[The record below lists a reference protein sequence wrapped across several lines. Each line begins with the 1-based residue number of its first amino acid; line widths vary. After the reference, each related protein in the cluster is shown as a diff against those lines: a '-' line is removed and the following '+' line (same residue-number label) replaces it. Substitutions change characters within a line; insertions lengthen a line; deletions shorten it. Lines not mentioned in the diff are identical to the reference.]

1 MAFFAGRIHVG
12 IFDAAAFSL
21 FVISVRPIF
30 LSDSF
35 FMAMSDKARET
46 KLQAAKQLLK
56 LTFQEWWNDDTFR
69 FAASLAFY
77 TIFSLAPVLLI
88 AIGVASFFLGNEAAS
103 SGIIAEVQKMVGSEG
118 AQAVQQIIA
127 ASKGFGKSVWTIGI
141 GIGTFLFGSTVVF
154 AELQATLNKIWDVQA
169 DPKRGFIAKLIADR
183 LRSFSIA
190 LGVGFLLLI
199 SLVISAVISGVQK
212 YMNNWMPGV
221 PLLWQAL
228 NVIASFVIAALLF
241 AMIYKYLPDVKI
253 SWRDVRI
260 GSFVTAALFTVG
272 KYLIGLYLG
281 QTAVASAFGAAGSF
295 VVLIVWIYY
304 SALISFFG
312 AEFTQVFARRYG
324 SRIQPEEYAERVG
337 EKSDTL

>member
-1 MAFFAGRIHVG
+1 
-12 IFDAAAFSL
+12 
-21 FVISVRPIF
+21 
-30 LSDSF
+30 
-35 FMAMSDKARET
+35 MSDKARET

-56 LTFQEWWNDDTFR
+56 LTLQEWWNDDTFR

-88 AIGVASFFLGNEAAS
+88 AIGVASFFLGNDAAS
-103 SGIIAEVQKMVGSEG
+103 AGIITEVQKMVGSEG

-127 ASKGFGKSVWTIGI
+127 ASKGFGNSAWTIGI

-183 LRSFSIA
+183 LRSFSLA

-212 YMNNWMPGV
+212 YMTNWMPGV

-324 SRIQPEEYAERVG
+324 SRIHPEEYAERVG